1 MINERCF
8 ACARSLVRTIGTLSD
23 IIHALVAKIVPDIVK
38 FAAILISEIKFWNVY
53 KFVYKMRVSNILIQ
67 YIL

>member
-23 IIHALVAKIVPDIVK
+23 IIHTLVAKIVPGVK
-38 FAAILISEIKFWNVY
+38 FAVILIFEIKFWNLY
-53 KFVYKMRVSNILIQ
+53 KFVYNM
-67 YIL
+67 